1 MTSRLS
7 RGVLCLVTALSLS
20 NALYLGYGPPGPGT
34 GAPVEYQ
41 AETRTGPDVI
51 GGQAID
57 WVTCVVSGAGAYFFP
72 FMGIF
77 AAASCYSAVVKT
89 WG

>member
-7 RGVLCLVTALSLS
+7 RGVLCLVAALSLS
-20 NALYLGYGPPGPGT
+20 NALYLGYEVRGT
-34 GAPVEYQ
+34 GAGAPVTYQ
-41 AETRTGPDVI
+41 AATETGPDVV

-72 FMGIF
+72 FMGVF
-77 AAASCYSAVVKT
+77 AAMSCYSAVVQT